1 MQVRIL
7 HRYHKANDWA
17 AFTGSD
23 ATLKKGEIGIE
34 SDTGLCKIGDGG
46 TTWNELAYSEEE
58 GLQSIFQSYGYIN
71 KDSINSNHR
80 GHLAYIYTGLP
91 GKYTD
96 RLFIF
101 LNKTTNN
108 GTTCELTPVSVFAD
122 IRDQAEIEQ

>member
-23 ATLKKGEIGIE
+23 AILKKGEIGVE
-34 SDTGLCKIGDGG
+34 SDTGLCKIGDGK
-46 TTWNELAYSEEE
+46 TTWNELAYSDGE
-58 GLQSIFQSYGYIN
+58 GLQSISQSYGYIN
-71 KDSINSNHR
+71 KDSDNRNHR
-80 GHLAYIYTGLP
+80 GYLVQVYTGTS

-96 RLFIF
+96 RLFMF
-101 LNKTTNN
+101 LNKTEDGITK
-108 GTTCELTPVSVFAD
+108 CELTPVSVFAD